1 MLCPT
6 QLTYSGSNGALINDV
21 ARDVVPPGAL
31 LHTCIYVAHE
41 VNAHAGE

>member
-21 ARDVVPPGAL
+21 ARDIVPPGAL